1 MGSCSVHRPPINS
14 DKTLSRVAGGE
25 LRSRAFRQQ
34 CSMHSIGAGLLAKRT
49 ATATTADHLGAF
61 KWAIRRMLAQSLLD
75 RVLC

>member
-34 CSMHSIGAGLLAKRT
+34 CSMHSIGAGLFFSTIEEKVRSRLSRA
-49 ATATTADHLGAF
+49 
-61 KWAIRRMLAQSLLD
+61 S
-75 RVLC
+75 